1 MTVRFLSSI
10 ALGLTVTL
18 STMAPAGAEQLQTTT
33 SSAPAPAQ
41 STPKA
46 PSATKPPSAT
56 KTASAKTAPA
66 SKAKH
71 VAQSAAPAHSKA
83 TTNEVGWASWYGK
96 EVQGRKT
103 AGGKSF
109 DKETMVAAHR
119 TLPMGSKARI
129 TNLSNGKS
137 IDVEVVDRGPVRRD
151 RVIDLSE
158 SAARAIDMKNAGV
171 AKVLVEPLP
180 GDPTRVQT
188 ATGD

>member
-10 ALGLTVTL
+10 ALGFAVAFATL
-18 STMAPAGAEQLQTTT
+18 APASAEQLQTAT
-33 SSAPAPAQ
+33 SSPPAKAQ
-41 STPKA
+41 STAKA
-46 PSATKPPSAT
+46 SSTAKPPSPT
-56 KTASAKTAPA
+56 KAASAKASRA
-66 SKAKH
+66 SKSKH
-71 VAQSAAPAHSKA
+71 VAQSTTPAHTKN

-119 TLPMGSKARI
+119 TLPMGSKVRI

-137 IDVEVVDRGPVRRD
+137 IDVEVVDRGPVRHD

-158 SAARAIDMKNAGV
+158 GAARAIDMKNAGV

>member
-1 MTVRFLSSI
+1 MIVRFLSSI
-10 ALGLTVTL
+10 ALGLTVAL
-18 STMAPAGAEQLQTTT
+18 SALAPAGAEQSQPATPSPPVTAASTT
-33 SSAPAPAQ
+33 APPPA
-41 STPKA
+41 
-46 PSATKPPSAT
+46 
-56 KTASAKTAPA
+56 AKTTPAKAAPA

-71 VAQSAAPAHSKA
+71 AAHGAAPAHAKGA
-83 TTNEVGWASWYGK
+83 TNEVGWASWYGK
-96 EVQGRKT
+96 AHQGHKT
-103 AGGKSF
+103 AGGTTF
-109 DKETMVAAHR
+109 DKEAMVAAHR

-180 GDPTRVQT
+180 GDPTLVQT

>member
-1 MTVRFLSSI
+1 MTVRFLSSL
-10 ALGLTVTL
+10 ALGLTVAFSTL
-18 STMAPAGAEQLQTTT
+18 APAGAEPSQPTTP
-33 SSAPAPAQ
+33 SSPA
-41 STPKA
+41 A
-46 PSATKPPSAT
+46 PSATAP
-56 KTASAKTAPA
+56 TAAAKTKPAKAATA

-71 VAQSAAPAHSKA
+71 AAHSAAPAHTKG
-83 TTNEVGWASWYGK
+83 TEVGWASWYGK
-96 EVQGRKT
+96 ERQGKKT

-180 GDPTRVQT
+180 GDPTLVQT